1 MLLLVNNFGEL
12 KLIEK
17 CIEEKMKSYV
27 IGIVY
32 ELNLSG
38 TT

>member
-1 MLLLVNNFGEL
+1 MLVNDFGEL
-12 KLIEK
+12 KFIEK

-32 ELNLSG
+32 GLNLSG
-38 TT
+38 IT